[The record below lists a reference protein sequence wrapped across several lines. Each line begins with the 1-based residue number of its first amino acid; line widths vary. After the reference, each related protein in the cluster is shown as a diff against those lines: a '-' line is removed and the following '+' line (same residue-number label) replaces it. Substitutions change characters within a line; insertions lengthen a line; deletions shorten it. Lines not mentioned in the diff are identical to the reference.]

1 MEILIIVFINVL
13 FLVVVYATLSRKIKR
28 IESRSLP
35 EQLENE
41 MNSIITNFNGT
52 AATNIDLLD
61 DRLRRLEPLAARAEK
76 LGTELEGHL
85 KRAEA
90 LGKLRELAQQQQRPL
105 PEEPRAPEQPKQNAA
120 LAYREAQ
127 QEAVRVQEKKNA
139 AKSAAEGAQAQEKK
153 SAAKSAAK
161 KKAAKK
167 QSRARKTPEEILREM
182 TDAGDDPGEIARVLG
197 IPREEV
203 VFKQKLLSMKDN
215 AKIQGSRELPK

>member
-52 AATNIDLLD
+52 AAGNIDLLD

-76 LGTELEGHL
+76 LNTELEGQL

-90 LGKLRELAQQQQRPL
+90 LGKLRELAQQPRP
-105 PEEPRAPEQPKQNAA
+105 PAAEEPRTPPEQPQQSVA
-120 LAYREAQ
+120 LAYRETQ
-127 QEAVRVQEKKNA
+127 QEAARLQEKKNL
-139 AKSAAEGAQAQEKK
+139 AKAESAQAQEKK
-153 SAAKSAAK
+153 SAAKSAPK
-161 KKAAKK
+161 KKAVKK

-182 TDAGDDPGEIARVLG
+182 TEAGDDTGEIARVLG

-203 VFKQKLLSMKDN
+203 AFKQRLLGMRDN
-215 AKIQGSRELPK
+215 AKIQGNKE